1 MDNTIPLLTPNDVE
15 LRVSQ
20 IQQTSY
26 GTYVTL
32 LCYKDARCDM
42 RILDSVYGPMN
53 WQRSHEMIGGNLFCT
68 ISIWDKE
75 KQQWISK
82 QDVGVESNTEATKGQ
97 ASDAEKRAA
106 FNWGIGRELYNAP
119 NIRFKLIENE
129 VFVGSNGKPKTFAK
143 FRVSQMN
150 YDKES
155 GEFIEF
161 VVVDENNVTRFEI
174 DKNSSCRHSRH
185 PATAAQ
191 TYSNQ
196 TLSTSERDSVIRCCL
211 CNAPIKSE
219 KVIDFAIKRFGKA
232 LCYDCQKKANQGG
245 ERV

>member
-1 MDNTIPLLTPNDVE
+1 MENTIPLLTPNDVE

-119 NIRFKLIENE
+119 NIRFKLNENE

-143 FRVSQMN
+143 FRVSQMTYN
-150 YDKES
+150 KES
-155 GEFIEF
+155 GEFVEF

-174 DKNSSCRHSRH
+174 DKNSICRHSC
-185 PATAAQ
+185 TKLFK
-191 TYSNQ
+191 SN
-196 TLSTSERDSVIRCCL
+196 TV
-211 CNAPIKSE
+211 N
-219 KVIDFAIKRFGKA
+219 F
-232 LCYDCQKKANQGG
+232 
-245 ERV
+245 

>member
-26 GTYVTL
+26 GIYVTL

-119 NIRFKLIENE
+119 NIRFKLNENE

-143 FRVSQMN
+143 FRVSQMT
-150 YDKES
+150 YDKDS

-174 DKNSSCRHSRH
+174 DKNSICRHSC
-185 PATAAQ
+185 TNLFK
-191 TYSNQ
+191 SN
-196 TLSTSERDSVIRCCL
+196 TV
-211 CNAPIKSE
+211 N
-219 KVIDFAIKRFGKA
+219 F
-232 LCYDCQKKANQGG
+232 
-245 ERV
+245 

>member
-119 NIRFKLIENE
+119 NIRFKLNENE
-129 VFVGSNGKPKTFAK
+129 VFVGSNGKPVSAK
-143 FRVSQMN
+143 
-150 YDKES
+150 
-155 GEFIEF
+155 
-161 VVVDENNVTRFEI
+161 
-174 DKNSSCRHSRH
+174 
-185 PATAAQ
+185 
-191 TYSNQ
+191 
-196 TLSTSERDSVIRCCL
+196 
-211 CNAPIKSE
+211 
-219 KVIDFAIKRFGKA
+219 
-232 LCYDCQKKANQGG
+232 
-245 ERV
+245 

>member
-26 GTYVTL
+26 GIYVTL

-119 NIRFKLIENE
+119 NIRFKLNENE

-185 PATAAQ
+185 PATPP
-191 TYSNQ
+191 
-196 TLSTSERDSVIRCCL
+196 LL
-211 CNAPIKSE
+211 HKPIQ
-219 KVIDFAIKRFGKA
+219 IKHFQLLKGT
-232 LCYDCQKKANQGG
+232 
-245 ERV
+245 V